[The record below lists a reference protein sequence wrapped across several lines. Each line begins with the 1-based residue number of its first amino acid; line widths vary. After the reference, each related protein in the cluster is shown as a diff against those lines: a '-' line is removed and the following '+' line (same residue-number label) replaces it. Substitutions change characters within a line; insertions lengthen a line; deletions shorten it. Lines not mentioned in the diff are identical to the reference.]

1 MKKYLSLVTV
11 LLFLTVITGF
21 GAVWYV
27 QILKWLVCVGA
38 CWLAYNYMKT
48 NKKILITFVIIAIL
62 YNPIVPIYFQEIGRI
77 VCLIAGVIFF
87 PFAFDKYLPFA
98 MKVFKETQ
106 SENSVIVEEKEEDA
120 EEEKEPQGEQNTEAQ
135 ASLDEQNPL

>member
-38 CWLAYNYMKT
+38 CWLGYNYLKV

-62 YNPIVPIYFQEIGRI
+62 YNPIVPIYFQDIARI
-77 VCLIAGVIFF
+77 VCLIVGVIFF

-106 SENSVIVEEKEEDA
+106 TENQVTEEVEENKEAKEAQKEEI
-120 EEEKEPQGEQNTEAQ
+120 EETQTPSDEKNEQ
-135 ASLDEQNPL
+135 